1 MRKFIIL
8 IMVLFVS
15 VNLSAKKL
23 RALTLYGKFDPRLY
37 AYVTSTYRSQ
47 SPDKMRE
54 NYKECT
60 RSDWNTGGARR
71 TLTYDIA
78 DIVPDKN
85 GTYRVTI
92 PIDYVGKDKCG
103 WEYVDT
109 VMEIRRDKK
118 DKSYVEI
125 NIANIKNRYNNS
137 RGEYDDPGSV
147 GVLSPSTK
155 KKHFLLSSG
164 SKIECHTEWHP
175 TSKTSGGYVFK
186 EHAVFICTPK
196 TFNNINGVDEFKTDS
211 INIDIV
217 VNEKKCVAYA
227 GLRPFKRGGY
237 KDYFRDYKEPVSRFK
252 QLKLKVKHFINSIF
266 Q

>member
-15 VNLSAKKL
+15 VNLFARKL
-23 RALTLYGKFDPRLY
+23 RTLTLYGKFDPRLY

-47 SPDKMRE
+47 SPDKIRE

-71 TLTYDIA
+71 TLTFDRIH
-78 DIVPDKN
+78 IVPDKN

-109 VMEIRRDKK
+109 EITIKRDKK
-118 DKSYVEI
+118 DKSYVKI
-125 NIANIKNRYNNS
+125 GIANEDKRTDNY
-137 RGEYDDPGSV
+137 RGNGV

-164 SKIECHTEWHP
+164 SKIECHTEWYP

-186 EHAVFICTPK
+186 EHAAFICIPK

-211 INIDIV
+211 INIDIIV
-217 VNEKKCVAYA
+217 DENKCRSNPS
-227 GLRPFKRGGY
+227 GN
-237 KDYFRDYKEPVSRFK
+237 KDYFQDYKEPVNRFK

>member
-71 TLTYDIA
+71 TLTFDRIH
-78 DIVPDKN
+78 IVPDKN

-109 VMEIRRDKK
+109 EITIKRDKK
-118 DKSYVEI
+118 DKSYVKI
-125 NIANIKNRYNNS
+125 GIANEDKRTDNY
-137 RGEYDDPGSV
+137 RGDGV

-164 SKIECHTEWHP
+164 SKIECYTEYFEVDGKDYKKP
-175 TSKTSGGYVFK
+175 SVD
-186 EHAVFICTPK
+186 FICTPK

-211 INIDIV
+211 INIDIIV
-217 VNEKKCVAYA
+217 DEKKSRVAND
-227 GLRPFKRGGY
+227 GITDKN